1 VAVIMLLGGSLAARC
16 AEVGGRAEIE
26 PDVGESRER
35 AIRALLDPQSTADA
49 TREAFWELE
58 RGRDRGWASVP
69 VLLRFACHNGADP
82 AAVARR
88 TRAEWALWCIAGPE
102 GCRWLMQ
109 IGTKLDEKALAE
121 VRRTAD
127 SLDWN
132 GLGKALILVKSY
144 VPELQSIG
152 LRTIDRLI
160 REQRVYSLRL
170 EAYATVLRELNGIDL
185 HDPVWSGRIMDYAR
199 RLGPMNYEATRF
211 ALGRLESP
219 DAGERLF
226 ASVFREALLFKGE
239 LYPGPAVNLVRLA
252 VGDDRFAAMEAIR
265 LLQRARGEGASRALN
280 YSLYARAQGDERAG
294 ALVRL
299 LGKDN
304 NLASLK
310 VAEALARLSPNV
322 RGSFYGVLA
331 DTTKGDVDG
340 AEGRLSWY
348 VVDPNP
354 EIRRAAVKIV
364 LLDRDAMFKPERVL
378 AKVLGRGVVPPE
390 GLVRELA
397 PDRAVMSQEVLKLLI
412 GENAAARD
420 ASLVVLKMIGVQAT
434 DVRAALQAMLRMPE
448 EDVRFRVAELLGDE
462 ESRRLAHMP
471 AILRDLRSDEPA
483 VRLQAAKRGQTLAIA
498 DARITAA
505 LMKAVEDR
513 NMPVREG
520 IVLALERSH
529 QSGASA
535 MDALKQFA
543 QPTTEPAI
551 RAYAKAALREIEA
564 AGAK

>member
-1 VAVIMLLGGSLAARC
+1 M
-16 AEVGGRAEIE
+16 
-26 PDVGESRER
+26 
-35 AIRALLDPQSTADA
+35 
-49 TREAFWELE
+49 
-58 RGRDRGWASVP
+58 
-69 VLLRFACHNGADP
+69 
-82 AAVARR
+82 
-88 TRAEWALWCIAGPE
+88 
-102 GCRWLMQ
+102 
-109 IGTKLDEKALAE
+109 
-121 VRRTAD
+121 
-127 SLDWN
+127 
-132 GLGKALILVKSY
+132 Y
-144 VPELQSIG
+144 
-152 LRTIDRLI
+152 
-160 REQRVYSLRL
+160 
-170 EAYATVLRELNGIDL
+170 
-185 HDPVWSGRIMDYAR
+185 
-199 RLGPMNYEATRF
+199 
-211 ALGRLESP
+211 
-219 DAGERLF
+219 
-226 ASVFREALLFKGE
+226 
-239 LYPGPAVNLVRLA
+239 
-252 VGDDRFAAMEAIR
+252 
-265 LLQRARGEGASRALN
+265 
-280 YSLYARAQGDERAG
+280 
-294 ALVRL
+294 
-299 LGKDN
+299 
-304 NLASLK
+304 
-310 VAEALARLSPNV
+310 
-322 RGSFYGVLA
+322 
-331 DTTKGDVDG
+331 
-340 AEGRLSWY
+340 
-348 VVDPNP
+348 
-354 EIRRAAVKIV
+354 
-364 LLDRDAMFKPERVL
+364 KPERVL